1 MTEQTPTATQA
12 APAPAGLATAGT
24 TLWTSITGRY
34 DLDAHEGALLLQAA
48 RTADRLDALAAVLDR
63 EGVTLGTGAVHP
75 ALVEA
80 RQQGL
85 TLARLVA
92 ALRLPEDDD
101 GEGLHRPQRRGAPR
115 GAYGPRAVA

>member
-1 MTEQTPTATQA
+1 MTDETTPEAVS
-12 APAPAGLATAGT
+12 APTGLATAGT
-24 TLWTSITGRY
+24 ALWSSVTGRY

-92 ALRLPEDDD
+92 ALRLPEDDA
-101 GEGLHRPQRRGAPR
+101 EGLHRPQRRGAPR